1 MASFLRDTNDLP
13 HNHSVELY
21 DDDNVLLESLVE
33 YVSAGFDNQ
42 EAVILIA
49 TPAHLQALNL
59 ALSKMGY
66 DLDVAIKND
75 AYITLDAAATLEHF
89 MLNNWPVRDLF
100 VNSIVPVLE
109 RAASGNRKIRA
120 FGEMVM
126 LLWKRG
132 LHGAT
137 VQLEQCWNDL
147 ARDND
152 FTLLCAYHTSA
163 FKHGLQS
170 ALQHICKV
178 HSKTTVLVA
187 RELS

>member
-1 MASFLRDTNDLP
+1 MASFLRDTTDLTYD
-13 HNHSVELY
+13 HSVGLY
-21 DDDNVLLESLVE
+21 ADDNVLIESLVE
-33 YVSAGFDNQ
+33 YVSAGFDNK

-49 TPAHLQALNL
+49 TPAHLQALNQ
-59 ALSKMGY
+59 ALSEMGY
-66 DLDVAIKND
+66 DLDTAIKND
-75 AYITLDAAATLEHF
+75 AYINLDAAAMLEHF
-89 MLNNWPVRDLF
+89 MVNNWPVRDLF
-100 VNSIVPVLE
+100 VNTIIPVLE
-109 RAASGNRKIRA
+109 RAAAGNRKIRA

-137 VQLEQCWNDL
+137 VHLEQCWNDL
-147 ARDND
+147 TRDHD

-163 FKHGLQS
+163 FNHGLQS
-170 ALQHICKV
+170 ALQHICKA